1 MAFNAFSNVS
11 IDAATNDLLVK
22 GTSDPPLDSGAKFVV
37 AVAAVDD
44 PNGRRIQGDDTNDP
58 AAGDWVT
65 RVPQSADFE
74 PFKEGDEVYVSGVAL
89 IGDVAEFVWGDRKT
103 IDLKPV

>member
-1 MAFNAFSNVS
+1 MAFNAFSNVA

-22 GTSDPPLDSGAKFVV
+22 GTSDPPLDPGARFVV
-37 AVAAVDD
+37 AVASVDD
-44 PNGRRIQGDDTNDP
+44 PNSRRTQGDDTNDP

-65 RVPQSADFE
+65 RVPQPTDGE
-74 PFKEGDEVYVSGVAL
+74 PFKEGDEVYISGVVL
-89 IGDVAEFVWGDRKT
+89 IGDAAHFVWGDRKA